1 MAEQGELDVNSFFN
15 VSVKGISSENLKSEQ
30 RISNFLDKFYVG
42 FCYFFLI

>member
-15 VSVKGISSENLKSEQ
+15 VSVKGISSENLKSGQ
-30 RISNFLDKFYVG
+30 RISNFLEKFYIG